1 MDRTGTGLE
10 LLSVFRTG
18 WEGNLGYGLT
28 FGALLRR
35 VIFAIANEWIN
46 LAILKTQARAKLR
59 AKLPFTALQRRSDD
73 FQARS

>member
-18 WEGNLGYGLT
+18 WEGNSGYGMT
-28 FGALLRR
+28 FEALLRS
-35 VIFAIANEWIN
+35 VIFAITNEWIS

-59 AKLPFTALQRRSDD
+59 AKLAPLALQRRSYG
-73 FQARS
+73 FPTMS